1 MSHIF
6 LVYERQRSGDAT
18 LTSLSL
24 PYLMT
29 RCFLVWWAGG
39 VIAGKAVCEDLCCS
53 GSSFATALGPVRN
66 PYNEDYAAGGSS
78 SGCAALVR
86 RLTNIYL
93 YVWRHG

>member
-1 MSHIF
+1 M
-6 LVYERQRSGDAT
+6 L
-18 LTSLSL
+18 
-24 PYLMT
+24 
-29 RCFLVWWAGG
+29 LVWWVGG

-86 RLTNIYL
+86 RKAIYTCVYPYHIDVDL
-93 YVWRHG
+93 IDI